1 MAAVFRFPHTFGHLV
16 GSGIRLLGQIQRLLT
31 VACGPY
37 INVGKV
43 GQKNYYLWSLVK
55 KVVSPGSVNAYW
67 HLCLSSCLSFS
78 SVTGCLHWVQGIW
91 RHDDHPDLQLHRHRL
106 CWQLLL
112 LQTSACPQW
121 AAGERGER
129 WMDGWVEGPIPFK
142 CVLLLNN
149 YLQVKWHKIFENP
162 SWCGRVNLIY
172 ISQYYKSHPL
182 SLETI
187 RKTSLLKGKQMK
199 ETSGNRTFSMYR
211 TDLQQEMTV
220 YAVIMFL
227 FKIFFLH
234 FTFIWRGWEGG
245 SHAAKV
251 ASQIQPGGLL

>member
-1 MAAVFRFPHTFGHLV
+1 MHTDICV
-16 GSGIRLLGQIQRLLT
+16 YPP
-31 VACGPY
+31 A
-37 INVGKV
+37 
-43 GQKNYYLWSLVK
+43 
-55 KVVSPGSVNAYW
+55 
-67 HLCLSSCLSFS
+67 CLSAPLQDVSTESREYEDMMTILTSSYIDTGSAGSFS
-78 SVTGCLHWVQGIW
+78 YC
-91 RHDDHPDLQLHRHRL
+91 RPRL
-106 CWQLLL
+106 VHSELLEKEVRD
-112 LQTSACPQW
+112 
-121 AAGERGER
+121 G

-149 YLQVKWHKIFENP
+149 YLQVKWHQIFENP

-182 SLETI
+182 SLETR

-199 ETSGNRTFSMYR
+199 ETSGNRTFSLYR
-211 TDLQQEMTV
+211 TDLQQEITV
-220 YAVIMFL
+220 YAVIMFI
-227 FKIFFLH
+227 FKIFFFFLH